1 VRGLPAPLLQAMS
14 GRLAGPCLGACVG
27 VEVQF
32 LMNDLQLWRVD
43 TKKLTHAGRGM
54 LAGLSIGAGLG
65 VVIGAAVHNM
75 ALLPILAILV
85 GPSGFV
91 GLCIGAMKDRA
102 QREREGGDRT
112 G

>member
-1 VRGLPAPLLQAMS
+1 MS
-14 GRLAGPCLGACVG
+14 DLRLRD
-27 VEVQF
+27 E
-32 LMNDLQLWRVD
+32 D

-54 LAGLSIGAGLG
+54 LAGLSIGAGVA
-65 VVIGAAVHNM
+65 VVLGAAVHNI
-75 ALLPILAILV
+75 AFLPILGILV

-102 QREREGGDRT
+102 QLEKDRGGGD